1 MISSSGMFSPFRAT
15 SVKSWR
21 AIVQWPFNI
30 SQIRFVIEILFLSSF
45 SSSDGSGVGV
55 GVWVGVVAAR
65 AVEAAAAVIE
75 GLEVDMIFDLM

>member
-1 MISSSGMFSPFRAT
+1 
-15 SVKSWR
+15 
-21 AIVQWPFNI
+21 
-30 SQIRFVIEILFLSSF
+30 VIEILFLSSF